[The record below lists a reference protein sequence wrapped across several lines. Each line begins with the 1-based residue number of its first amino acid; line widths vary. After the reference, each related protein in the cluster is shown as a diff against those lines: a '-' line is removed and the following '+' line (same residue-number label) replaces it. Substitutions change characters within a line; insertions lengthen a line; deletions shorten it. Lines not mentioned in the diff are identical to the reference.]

1 MKMKWILTI
10 GTMLTMASCV
20 SVRPPETAERH
31 SHADVASVKKTFD
44 AIIIP
49 DVNLRQITADCAI
62 TFWIGEVQRNDP
74 QHRGVSTIFHGG
86 TKTPIEVVARN
97 MSALALLNDICRQAD
112 LGWWLTP
119 TCLMIAP
126 RNEEG
131 AEQRAAPLPSAP
143 WTGPSEGAR

>member
-20 SVRPPETAERH
+20 SVRPPEMAERH
-31 SHADVASVKKTFD
+31 SRADVASVKKTFD

-49 DVNLRQITADCAI
+49 DVNLRQVTADCAI
-62 TFWIGEVQRNDP
+62 TFWIGEAQRNDP
-74 QHRGVSTIFHGG
+74 QQRGVSTIFHGG
-86 TKTPIEVVARN
+86 TKTPVKIVARN

-112 LGWWLTP
+112 FGWWLTP
-119 TCLMIAP
+119 KCLMIAP

-131 AEQRAAPLPSAP
+131 ADRDREPHR
-143 WTGPSEGAR
+143 